1 MGELESVKNELSSME
16 DTLIEKEDLYIAS
29 KRGLAL
35 ERNIVDFLHK
45 ALAKEKEDHIIT
57 KIKNIELKKKHCN
70 LEAKHKEL

>member
-1 MGELESVKNELSSME
+1 
-16 DTLIEKEDLYIAS
+16 
-29 KRGLAL
+29 L
-35 ERNIVDFLHK
+35 ERNTVDFLHK